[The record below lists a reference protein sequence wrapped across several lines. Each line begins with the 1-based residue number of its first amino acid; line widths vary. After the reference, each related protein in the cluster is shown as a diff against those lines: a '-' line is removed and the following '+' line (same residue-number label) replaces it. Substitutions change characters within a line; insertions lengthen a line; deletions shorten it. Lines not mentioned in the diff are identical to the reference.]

1 MSFILHWILGCL
13 GFKYATLPLNVSVW
27 LRLFFLANAYVS
39 GMEED
44 LDLYGNRLNYITV
57 AWKMPSYFEA
67 LEFLMNT
74 FEDEVC
80 YVVFQSPSSLVL
92 TKVP

>member
-1 MSFILHWILGCL
+1 
-13 GFKYATLPLNVSVW
+13 
-27 LRLFFLANAYVS
+27 
-39 GMEED
+39 MEED